1 MVASPV
7 GDDSDQEGVAE
18 ENDLNE
24 LVGHAIF
31 SMQTSPQPQKCVREI
46 NPEDHSPEAVLRQAI
61 MLDEPVLNFPM
72 KRLKRK
78 QPVLIEALC
87 LHRLRQDV
95 TKSCGFPVGTSR
107 EVFDKGRRTYIRACE
122 RMFGGKVPRGA
133 RAKMFGTASMVVR
146 QNFVFL
152 YHLWERLYKSDQK
165 KGCPGGRKELASR
178 SHPSSEW
185 TPL

>member
-1 MVASPV
+1 MVSSTV
-7 GDDSDQEGVAE
+7 GGDSDQEGVAE

-31 SMQTSPQPQKCVREI
+31 STQTSPQPQKCVRGI

-61 MLDEPVLNFPM
+61 MLDEPVLKFPM
-72 KRLKRK
+72 ARLKRK

-107 EVFDKGRRTYIRACE
+107 EVFDKGRWTYIRACQ
-122 RMFGGKVPRGA
+122 RMFGGKVPRAA
-133 RAKMFGTASMVVR
+133 RAKMFGTASIVVR